1 MPFANLTM
9 RATSSGLEDENVIAT
24 ALSWLIGDESA
35 VEMERTK
42 SWHGSPVY
50 MFSVRL
56 GSKGAIKRDLRNM
69 GPNLLKTL
77 VLQLQQRM
85 DEYNAIHFRL
95 DLASLVSAQITL
107 ADPGA
112 AAVVKARLKLRT
124 FPGQVP
130 HDVAVEAL
138 EELSERACI
147 PSVLEEEE

>member
-56 GSKGAIKRDLRNM
+56 GSKGAIKRALRNM

>member
-9 RATSSGLEDENVIAT
+9 RATSSGLEDETVIAT

-50 MFSVRL
+50 MISVRL
-56 GSKGAIKRDLRNM
+56 GSKGAIKRALRNM

-130 HDVAVEAL
+130 HNVAVEAL